1 MFKRLILILLLLPAF
16 TFVRAAGYT
25 VKGRVVDARTGES
38 LEGAVISLDNLW
50 AMAFDGGEFSFND
63 VQAGKYN
70 AKIIL
75 LGYVTKEMELEVNG
89 NIDKLV
95 IKLSA
100 TSLALDEVTVT
111 AKRPKDGAGT
121 TYNIGRDALN
131 HMQINSMSDMSAL
144 MPGGKTV
151 NPDLTAQ
158 NSFSLRSGGSSA
170 GNAAFATAV
179 EVDGVRIG
187 GNAGFSSMSGVDTR
201 SVSVDNVDYIEVVTG
216 VPSAEYGDLGN
227 GMVKVHTKRGS
238 TPYRFSFTVNPRTYQ
253 GSVSKGF
260 NLKDNTQILN
270 LSGEWARAVKNL
282 VSPYESYTRRS
293 IGAVY
298 TNTAHKGL
306 RLEAGLNGNLG
317 GMNSKDDPDA
327 FTGEYSKENAT
338 SMRGNVATTLQLNRD
353 WITSLKFESSINY
366 EDNLSHDHIF
376 GSAASALPAVHA
388 ETEGYNTATLLPV
401 GEYFSDR
408 IVDSREMDLAAS
420 VKYTWDRKWNGYKS
434 NLKAGL
440 QWKANGN
447 VGKGEYYEDPA
458 LAADGYRPRPYTEY
472 PFMHT
477 FSGYLEDDF
486 TFPFG
491 LQLIAGLRLDN
502 IYVKGSEYSNVNS
515 LSPRLNAKWK
525 LSDVLTLRGGWGV
538 SEKMPSFYILF
549 PKQEYRDILVGSDN
563 TGSEPVY
570 TYYTKPYTLEFNP
583 DLKWQRHVNAELGID
598 ATVLGTDI
606 SLVGFRN
613 VTENPYKYTYTY
625 SVVEIQRSTGTDR
638 TFVQNKKQDNGAP
651 VCRSGAELTIDFP
664 EIKPVRTSLR
674 ADAQYTWTKT
684 EDDGLNYYYNTGWS
698 HTTLPNRSYQYV
710 GIYQNGGNSNLMIKG
725 SVSHA
730 LDANLTTITHI
741 PEARL
746 IITCKVET
754 SLLKRSRNIATQ
766 GEDVLY
772 PVAYIDVEDSNPV
785 LHEFTEA
792 DKTDPKFKDLVC
804 TPSNDYLFVQDG
816 YGAYASAN
824 LSVTKEIGDKFSLS
838 FFANNF
844 TNSRKYVKSM
854 ATGVGAI
861 FTPSFYYGLSC
872 RIEL

>member
-1 MFKRLILILLLLPAF
+1 MLKRLILLLALLPAF
-16 TFVRAAGYT
+16 TTVSAAGFV

-38 LEGAVISLDNLW
+38 LDGSVISLDNLW
-50 AMAFDGGEFSFND
+50 AMAFDNGEFQFDN
-63 VQAGKYN
+63 VQPGKYQGK
-70 AKIIL
+70 AIL
-75 LGYVTKEMELEVNG
+75 LGYVDKDFELEVKSDVRNLT
-89 NIDKLV
+89 IRLQA
-95 IKLSA
+95 S
-100 TSLALDEVTVT
+100 SLAIEEVTVT
-111 AKRPKDGAGT
+111 AKRPKDGSGT

-131 HMQINSMSDMSAL
+131 HMQISSMSDMSAL

-151 NPDLTAQ
+151 NPDLTQ
-158 NSFSLRSGGSSA
+158 SGSFSLRSGGSSA
-170 GNAAFATAV
+170 GNAAFSTAV
-179 EVDGVRIG
+179 EVDGVRLG

-253 GSVSKGF
+253 TSVSKGY

-270 LSGEWARAVKNL
+270 VNGEWARAVKNL
-282 VSPYESYTRRS
+282 VSPYESYTRRTL
-293 IGAVY
+293 GAVY

-306 RLEAGLNGNLG
+306 RLEMGLTGNMG

-327 FTGEYSKENAT
+327 FTGEYSKENAG
-338 SMRGNVATTLQLNRD
+338 SMRGNMAATLQLNRSY
-353 WITSLKFESSINY
+353 ITSLKFESSINY
-366 EDNLSHDHIF
+366 EDNLSHSHIF
-376 GSAASALPAVHA
+376 SSAASALPAVHA
-388 ETEGYNTATLLPV
+388 ENEGYNTATLLPK
-401 GEYFSDR
+401 GEFFSDR
-408 IVDSREMDLAAS
+408 IADSKEMDLAAS
-420 VKYTWDRKWNGYKS
+420 VKYTWDRKWEGYKS

-447 VGKGEYYEDPA
+447 VGQGEYYEDPL
-458 LAADGYRPRPYTEY
+458 LAADGYRPRPYTDY

-477 FSGYLEDDF
+477 VSGYLEDDF

-491 LQLIAGLRLDN
+491 LQLIAGLRMDN
-502 IYVKGSEYSNVNS
+502 IYVKGSDYSDVS
-515 LSPRLNAKWK
+515 SFSPRFNAKWK
-525 LSDVLTLRGGWGV
+525 LSDAFIIRGGWGV

-563 TGSEPVY
+563 SGIEPVY
-570 TYYTKPYTLEFNP
+570 SYYTKPFTLEFNP
-583 DLKWQRHVNAELGID
+583 GLKWQRHNNAELGID

-606 SLVGFRN
+606 SLVGFWN

-625 SVVEIQRSTGTDR
+625 SVVEINRSTGTDR

-651 VCRSGAELTIDFP
+651 VYRSGAELTIDLP
-664 EIKPVRTSLR
+664 EIRPIRTSLR
-674 ADAQYTWTKT
+674 VDAQYTWTRT
-684 EDDGLNYYYNTGWS
+684 EDDGMNYYYNTGWS
-698 HTTLPNRSYQYV
+698 HTTLNNRSYQYV
-710 GIYQNGGNSNLMIKG
+710 GIYRNGGNSNLMIKG
-725 SVSHA
+725 SMSHA

-746 IITCKVET
+746 IITCKVES

-766 GEDVLY
+766 AEDVLY
-772 PVAYIDVEDSNPV
+772 PVAYLDVEDTEPV

-792 DKTDPKFKDLVC
+792 DRTDARFKDLVR

-824 LSVTKEIGDKFSLS
+824 LSITKEIGEKFSLS

-844 TNSRKYVKSM
+844 TNSRPFVKSM

>member
-1 MFKRLILILLLLPAF
+1 MLKRLILLLTLLPAF
-16 TFVRAAGYT
+16 TVMSAAGFV

-38 LEGAVISLDNLW
+38 LDGAVISLDNLW
-50 AMAFDGGEFSFND
+50 AMAFDNGEFQFDD
-63 VQAGKYN
+63 VQKGKYS
-70 AKIIL
+70 AKALL
-75 LGYVTKEMELEVNG
+75 LGYVTKEFELEVKS
-89 NIDKLV
+89 DVKDLV
-95 IKLSA
+95 IKLQT

-111 AKRPKDGAGT
+111 AKRPKEGAGT

-131 HMQINSMSDMSAL
+131 HMQISSMSDMSAL
-144 MPGGKTV
+144 MPGGKTT
-151 NPDLTAQ
+151 NPDLTQAG
-158 NSFSLRSGGSSA
+158 SFSLRSGGSTA

-179 EVDGVRIG
+179 EVDGVRLG

-238 TPYRFSFTVNPRTYQ
+238 TPYRYSFTVNPRTYQ
-253 GSVSKGF
+253 ASVSKGF

-270 LSGEWARAVKNL
+270 VNGEWARAVKNL
-282 VSPYESYTRRS
+282 VSPYESYARRTL
-293 IGAVY
+293 GAVY

-306 RLEAGLNGNLG
+306 RFETGLTGNLG
-317 GMNSKDDPDA
+317 GMNTEDDPDA
-327 FTGEYSKENAT
+327 FTGEYSKENAS
-338 SMRGNVATTLQLNRD
+338 SMRGNVAATLQLNRD
-353 WITSLKFESSINY
+353 WVTSLKFESSINY
-366 EDNLSHDHIF
+366 EDNRSHSHIF
-376 GSAASALPAVHA
+376 SSAASALPAVHA
-388 ETEGYNTATLLPV
+388 EIEGENIATLLPK

-408 IVDSREMDLAAS
+408 IVDSKEMDLAAS
-420 VKYTWDRKWNGYKS
+420 LKYTWDRKWNGYKS

-447 VGKGEYYEDPA
+447 VGEGEYYEDPS
-458 LAADGYRPRPYTEY
+458 LAADGYRPRPYTDY

-477 FSGYLEDDF
+477 VSGYLEDDF

-491 LQLIAGLRLDN
+491 FQLIAGLRMDN
-502 IYVKGSEYSNVNS
+502 IFVKGSDYTNVS
-515 LSPRLNAKWK
+515 SFSPRLNGKWK
-525 LSDVLTLRGGWGV
+525 ISDSFTLRGGWGV

-549 PKQEYRDILVGSDN
+549 PKQDYRDILVKTENSASG
-563 TGSEPVY
+563 PVY

-583 DLKWQRHVNAELGID
+583 DLKWQRHTNAELGID
-598 ATVLGTDI
+598 ATLFGTDI
-606 SLVGFRN
+606 SLVGFWSK
-613 VTENPYKYTYTY
+613 TENPYKYTYTY
-625 SVVEIQRSTGTDR
+625 SVLEINRSTGPDR

-651 VCRSGAELTIDFP
+651 VYRSGAELTIDFP
-664 EIKPVRTSLR
+664 EIKPIRTSLR
-674 ADAQYTWTKT
+674 ADAQYTWTRT

-710 GIYQNGGNSNLMIKG
+710 GIYENGGNSNLMIKG
-725 SVSHA
+725 SVSHS

-772 PVAYIDVEDSNPV
+772 PVAYLDVEDSTPV
-785 LHEFTEA
+785 IHEFTESC
-792 DKTDPKFKDLVC
+792 KTDPRFKDLVRKP
-804 TPSNDYLFVQDG
+804 TNDYLFVQDG

-824 LSVTKEIGDKFSLS
+824 LSITKEIGDQFSLS

-844 TNSRKYVKSM
+844 TNSRTYVKSM

-861 FTPSFYYGLSC
+861 FTPAFYYGLSC

>member
-1 MFKRLILILLLLPAF
+1 MLKRLILILLLIPVS
-16 TFVRAAGYT
+16 TSVYAAGYT
-25 VKGRVVDARTGES
+25 VNGRVVDERTGES

-50 AMAFDGGEFSFND
+50 AMAFDGGEFTFSN
-63 VQAGKYN
+63 VQPGKYN

-75 LGYVTKEMELEVNG
+75 LGYVTKEMEIEVKG

-100 TSLALDEVTVT
+100 SSLALDEVTVT
-111 AKRPKDGAGT
+111 AKRPKDGSGT

-131 HMQINSMSDMSAL
+131 HMQISSMSDMSAL

-151 NPDLTAQ
+151 NPDLTTQ

-170 GNAAFATAV
+170 GNAAFSTAV
-179 EVDGVRIG
+179 EVDGVRLG

-227 GMVKVHTKRGS
+227 GMVKVHTKRGY

-253 GSVSKGF
+253 TSVSKGF

-270 LSGEWARAVKNL
+270 VSGEWARAVKNL
-282 VSPYESYTRRS
+282 VSPYESYSRRTL
-293 IGAVY
+293 GAVY
-298 TNTAHKGL
+298 TNTARKGL
-306 RLEAGLNGNLG
+306 RLEMGLTGNLG

-327 FTGEYSKENAT
+327 FTGEYSKENA
-338 SMRGNVATTLQLNRD
+338 SGMRANIGANLLLNRK
-353 WITSLKFESSINY
+353 WITSLKFESSVNY
-366 EDNLSHDHIF
+366 EDNRSHDHQF
-376 GSAASALPAVHA
+376 NSSASALPAVHA
-388 ETEGYNTATLLPV
+388 ESEGYNDATLLPK

-408 IVDSREMDLAAS
+408 IVDSRELDLSTAF
-420 VKYTWDRKWNGYKS
+420 KYTWDRKWNDYKS

-447 VGKGEYYEDPA
+447 VGKGEYYENPL
-458 LAADGYRPRPYTEY
+458 LAADGYRPRPYTDY

-477 FSGYLEDDF
+477 LSGYIEDDF

-491 LQLIAGLRLDN
+491 LQLIAGLRMDN
-502 IYVKGSEYSNVNS
+502 IYVKGSDYTNVSS

-525 LSDVLTLRGGWGV
+525 LSDDLSVRAGWGV

-563 TGSEPVY
+563 SGSEPVY
-570 TYYTKPYTLEFNP
+570 SYYTKPFALEYNP
-583 DLKWQRHVNAELGID
+583 DLKWQRHKNTEVGID
-598 ATVLGTDI
+598 ATLLGTDI
-606 SLVGFRN
+606 SLVGFWN

-625 SVVEIQRSTGTDR
+625 SVVEINRSTGTDR

-651 VCRSGAELTIDFP
+651 VYRSGAELTLDFP
-664 EIKPVRTSLR
+664 EIKPLRTSLR
-674 ADAQYTWTKT
+674 ADASYTWTKT
-684 EDDGLNYYYNTGWS
+684 DDDGLNYYYNTGWS
-698 HTTLPNRSYQYV
+698 HTSLSNRSYQYV
-710 GIYQNGGNSNLMIKG
+710 GIYNNGGNGNLMIKG
-725 SVSHA
+725 STSHS

-746 IITCKVET
+746 IITCKIEA
-754 SLLKRSRNIATQ
+754 SLLKRSRNIPTQ
-766 GEDVLY
+766 GQDVLY
-772 PVAYIDVEDSNPV
+772 PVAYIDVEDGMTH
-785 LHEFTEA
+785 LFLEA
-792 DKTDPKFKDLVC
+792 DKSDPKFKDLIR
-804 TPSNDYLFVQDG
+804 TPNNDYLFVQDG
-816 YGAYASAN
+816 YGSYASAN
-824 LSVTKEIGDKFSLS
+824 LSITKEIGKKFSMS

-844 TNSRKYVKSM
+844 TNSRPYVRSK